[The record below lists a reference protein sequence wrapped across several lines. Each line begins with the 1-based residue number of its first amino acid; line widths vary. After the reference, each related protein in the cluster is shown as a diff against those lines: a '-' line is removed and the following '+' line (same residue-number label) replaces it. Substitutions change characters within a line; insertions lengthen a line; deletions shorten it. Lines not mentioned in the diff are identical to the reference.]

1 MEPHVRWCERS
12 ENESR
17 KKLLRFPPTRFFYP
31 SIGISVFL
39 LNLIFWNPQHK
50 RNSSAKILNLWHITK
65 QFILNKVDL
74 PTYSLLY
81 ARKYLILQAKFSIM
95 IDNIRIRNYK
105 SIVDLTLELGRF
117 NVIIGTNG
125 CGKSNILE
133 AITLGSLAISDNADL
148 GRLATYGIRVT
159 DKDMMVNA
167 FEDTDDNWNDRIL
180 LEIAGDNKD
189 WNTDIALSYDE
200 KWNKWDKTEPNA
212 YKIISQNYESENGEV
227 SDKIVPYKEYHQLYK
242 KLIDKPTFRSFLTY
256 SPNEN
261 VMREMVRTVSVYPL
275 GVHGE
280 GLFQYLKLI
289 KAQQLFPVINEGL
302 RMLDWFEDVSPADEL
317 LSNEFDVIITDKY
330 LKETLHSFDQRS
342 TNEGFLYLLFYLTL
356 FNSQDTPPF
365 FAVDNIETSFNPGL
379 CQSLTRYLTRASKDN
394 EKQVILTTHNPYIL
408 DGMDLSSDEQR
419 LFVCRRDIDGHT
431 KIERVKYRE
440 NRKMSLSEL
449 WMSGLIGA
457 LPDNF

>member
-1 MEPHVRWCERS
+1 M
-12 ENESR
+12 
-17 KKLLRFPPTRFFYP
+17 LLVIY
-31 SIGISVFL
+31 S
-39 LNLIFWNPQHK
+39 LIF
-50 RNSSAKILNLWHITK
+50 
-65 QFILNKVDL
+65 
-74 PTYSLLY
+74 
-81 ARKYLILQAKFSIM
+81 ARKCLILPAKFSVM
-95 IDNIRIRNYK
+95 INNIRIRNYK

-148 GRLATYGIRVT
+148 GRLSTCGIRVT
-159 DKDMMVNA
+159 EPDMMVNA
-167 FEDTDDNWNDRIL
+167 FEDTDDNWYEHIK
-180 LEIAGDNKD
+180 LEIAGDNKE
-189 WNTDIALSYDE
+189 WSTDIALSYDE
-200 KWNKWDKTEPNA
+200 KWNKWEKIEPNA
-212 YKIISQNYESENGEV
+212 YTIISQNYKNKHGEV
-227 SDKIVPYKEYHQLYK
+227 SDKIVPYEEYHQLYK
-242 KLIDKPTFRSFLTY
+242 ELIDKPTFRSFLTY

-261 VMREMVRTVSVYPL
+261 VMREMVRTVTVYPL

-280 GLFQYLKLI
+280 GLFQYLKLT
-289 KAQQLFPVINEGL
+289 KTQHLFPIINEGL
-302 RMLDWFEDVSPADEL
+302 RMLDWFEGVSPADNL
-317 LSNEFDVIITDKY
+317 LSNEFDVKITDKY

-365 FAVDNIETSFNPGL
+365 FAIDNIETSFNPGL
-379 CQSLTRYLTRASKDN
+379 CQNLTKYLTRTSEDN
-394 EKQVILTTHNPYIL
+394 GKQVLLTTHNPYIL
-408 DGMDLSSDEQR
+408 DGLDLSDDEQR

-440 NRKMSLSEL
+440 DRKMSLSEL